1 MIDNH
6 FRKIL
11 PSYLGLMIKV
21 FLKLKITP
29 NQISGLGFLV
39 AVLSAALVYSD
50 YLVLAAIVWWASRL
64 LDACDG
70 ILARSTNQ
78 ASNFGAFL
86 DVQLDMAAYSLMIIA
101 FYFRFPEYSF
111 QWVLMLFCYVLCI
124 SGALGLGAF
133 ETKLKLPDQSQ
144 RNLKLAAGLA
154 EAGETGIAYTVFL
167 MMPQFLKFTS
177 WMWIAI
183 LLITIIARMC
193 LAWSELKVKSE

>member
-1 MIDNH
+1 MIDNY

-11 PSYLGLMIKV
+11 PSYLGLLIKF
-21 FLKLKITP
+21 FLILKITP
-29 NQISGLGFLV
+29 NQISFLAFLV

-50 YLVLAAIVWWASRL
+50 FLLLAALVWWISRL

-70 ILARSTNQ
+70 IFARSTNQ

-101 FYFRFPEYSF
+101 FYFRFPEFSF
-111 QWVLMLFCYVLCI
+111 QWILMLFCYVLCI

-133 ETKLKLPDQSQ
+133 GTKLKMPDQSE
-144 RNLKLAAGLA
+144 RNLRLAAGLA

-167 MMPQFLKFTS
+167 LLPQYLSLTT
-177 WMWIAI
+177 WVWVTI
-183 LLITIIARMC
+183 LLITIVARMG